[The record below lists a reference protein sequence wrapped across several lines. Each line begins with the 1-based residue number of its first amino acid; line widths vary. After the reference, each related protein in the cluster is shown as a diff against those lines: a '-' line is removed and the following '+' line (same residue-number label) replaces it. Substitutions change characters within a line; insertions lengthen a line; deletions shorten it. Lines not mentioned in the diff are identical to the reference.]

1 MSKKVADAL
10 RQAIRDSGESANQIA
25 KATGVEQT
33 SISRFLRG
41 KDMGIERASK
51 IAEYLGMELTHKH
64 ALRRRG

>member
-51 IAEYLGMELTHKH
+51 IAEYLGMELTH
-64 ALRRRG
+64 